1 MLFFTL
7 TACAHPQLARPAVTE
22 VPVIAI
28 PGSDLAFYDV
38 HGSSGVEVVES
49 LVNQAPEAGGIRH
62 AAVTEWGIVWR
73 YPSDTE
79 DSSAS
84 AACDLDHV
92 LVDVT
97 ILTLFPR
104 WSPPIGANP
113 EDVSEWWRYAL
124 ALADH
129 ETVHVRIIDDL
140 ANSIPEALRAGG
152 CEGADQ
158 RGLAVLD
165 EIRARSSE
173 LDTETLDGTTT
184 GAQLAWVAAAQ
195 PSGLF

>member
-1 MLFFTL
+1 M
-7 TACAHPQLARPAVTE
+7 
-22 VPVIAI
+22 IAI

-38 HGSSGVEVVES
+38 TGASAVDVVES
-49 LVNQAPEAGGIRH
+49 LVAQAPDAGGIRH
-62 AAVTEWGIVWR
+62 AAVTEWQIVWR
-73 YPSDTE
+73 YPSDTD
-79 DSSAS
+79 DSSTT

-92 LVDVT
+92 RMDVS

-113 EDVSEWWRYAL
+113 ADVQEWWRYSL

-129 ETVHVRIIDDL
+129 EAVHVRIIDDL
-140 ANSIPEALRAGG
+140 AGSIPAAIQSGG

-165 EIRARSSE
+165 EIRAASSE
-173 LDTETLDGTTT
+173 LDTDTLDGATT
-184 GAQLAWVAAAQ
+184 GAELAWVGA
-195 PSGLF
+195 SRSSSL